1 MKEFNFMPN
10 GGRRKILLE
19 YQLFAAGHCRHL
31 ECVTIKG
38 GKFKTKKYPAIC
50 ALIKHPQ
57 GNILFDTGYSSRFY
71 QETRK
76 WPFWIYKKITPV
88 VIESNQ
94 NLISALKS
102 QYLESK
108 DIKFIILSHFHADH
122 IAGIKDFPEAKIICS
137 KAAWN
142 DVSNSH
148 GFKALK
154 KGFLAGLLPED
165 FNSRVSFVEDKN
177 QILLNEEM
185 KPFDQ
190 GFDIFGDASLSIITL
205 AGHAKGQIGLLF
217 HDKYQSI
224 FLVADSCWSSEA
236 YRSYRLPS
244 IFTYLLH
251 DNKKA
256 YQETLMKLHQLY
268 KNNKKIKIIP
278 SHCEEI
284 WEEILSAR
292 QNV

>member
-1 MKEFNFMPN
+1 MKGFNFTPN
-10 GGRRKILLE
+10 GGGRKILLE
-19 YQLFAAGHCRHL
+19 YQLFVAGHCQHL
-31 ECVTIKG
+31 ECITIKG

-71 QETRK
+71 HETRK

-88 VIESNQ
+88 SIGPNQ
-94 NLISALKS
+94 TLISTLKS
-102 QYLESK
+102 QHLESK

-137 KAAWN
+137 KVAWN
-142 DVSNSH
+142 DVWNSR

-177 QILLNEEM
+177 QILLNEQM
-185 KPFDQ
+185 KPFDK
-190 GFDIFGDASLSIITL
+190 GFDIFGDGSLNAITL

-217 HDKYQSI
+217 DDI
-224 FLVADSCWSSEA
+224 FLVADSCWSSKA
-236 YRSYRLPS
+236 YRLYIPPS
-244 IFTYLLH
+244 IFTYLIH

-256 YQETLMKLHQLY
+256 YKETLMKIHQLY

-292 QNV
+292 QDV